1 MTIQVDCF
9 DSTPLSFKDVVAYE
23 FFMDNISFFFREKE
37 QSGEEFAQSVATL
50 ARSAYLIAEVFAD
63 ARKLQLESN
72 NEETNVES

>member
-1 MTIQVDCF
+1 MTIQVDCL

-23 FFMDNISFFFREKE
+23 FFMDNINIFFREKE

-72 NEETNVES
+72 NKETNVES

>member
-23 FFMDNISFFFREKE
+23 FFMDNVSICFQDKE

-50 ARSAYLIAEVFAD
+50 ARSAYLIAEVFAN

-72 NEETNVES
+72 SKETNVES

>member
-9 DSTPLSFKDVVAYE
+9 DSTPLSFEDVVAYE
-23 FFMDNISFFFREKE
+23 FFMDNVSICFQDKE

-63 ARKLQLESN
+63 ARKLQLESKS
-72 NEETNVES
+72 EETNVEV